1 MGTQDNHAY
10 TEVSQSVSKAEIAD
24 WTRMWWDGQSDAW
37 TTDAQFDAS
46 RKDESNPFKLVI
58 GGNEYRIMRRAAFG
72 EGDQQHVIFGR
83 SKNKDLKTGSVV
95 AHSDYTVCAAVY
107 DEEAGQKDGAV
118 APDAAADDCLQ
129 GLRLLDCSVQRT
141 RKTCVSWPPLSRC
154 LCNAAGGRRA
164 VTSHSSCRAL

>member
-1 MGTQDNHAY
+1 MGNSRLNMGDPASDYNSLVMPYSVAGGIYDFSGTQDNHAY

-58 GGNEYRIMRRAAFG
+58 GGNEYRIMRRATFG

-83 SKNKDLKTGSVV
+83 SKNKDLKTGCVV

-107 DEEAGQKDGAV
+107 DEEAGQKDGALS
-118 APDAAADDCLQ
+118 LQ
-129 GLRLLDCSVQRT
+129 MQQLMTAYKASGF
-141 RKTCVSWPPLSRC
+141 
-154 LCNAAGGRRA
+154 
-164 VTSHSSCRAL
+164 